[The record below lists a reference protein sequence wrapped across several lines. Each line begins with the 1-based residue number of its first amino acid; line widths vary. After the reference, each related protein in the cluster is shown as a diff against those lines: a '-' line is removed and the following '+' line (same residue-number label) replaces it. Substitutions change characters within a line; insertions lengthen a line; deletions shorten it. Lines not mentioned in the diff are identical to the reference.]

1 MTDEWQ
7 DADWNLFAMGALDE
21 TTQRAMQEHLRTQCR
36 ACNRSYREAVL
47 VMDALAA
54 TVPQENPSPQV
65 ADALLARISKP
76 TTPVISIAALPFRR
90 RPVLPWVA
98 AAACA
103 LLALWLGVRLEQV
116 STPAPAARVL
126 RCNRPPCL
134 TPSGPPPAPAQLGE
148 SATRPSTPSTADTAS
163 LRAERAQARA
173 LSSQLADLQSQ
184 KDAALAQLG
193 QMKSDLAHSIDERDR
208 LQSQLASAQEQ
219 IRTGAHAGEAQVA
232 LLAQQLEVANRTI
245 AELKAGKAWSTQVVA
260 FLQEGPFRQVELR
273 GVDPGAGNATAVAF
287 YAPDRGLMVLARS
300 LPLLDQEKCYQLWS
314 LHKAGP
320 AIMSVGLLKT
330 DASGT
335 GFLYAPPS
343 QELRQLTGLA
353 ITDEPKGGSP
363 SARGHK
369 LLFGALN

>member
-76 TTPVISIAALPFRR
+76 TTPVISIPALPFRQ
-90 RPVLPWVA
+90 RPMLPWVA

-116 STPAPAARVL
+116 STLLQQHGASLQPAAV
-126 RCNRPPCL
+126 PHPVE
-134 TPSGPPPAPAQLGE
+134 TAPGPAQLGE
-148 SATRPSTPSTADTAS
+148 SAARPSPPSPADTPS

-173 LSSQLADLQSQ
+173 LSGQLADLQSQ

-193 QMKSDLAHSIDERDR
+193 QVKSDLAHSIDERDR

-232 LLAQQLEVANRTI
+232 LLAQQLELANRTI

-260 FLQEGPFRQVELR
+260 FLQQGPFRQVELR

>member
-1 MTDEWQ
+1 M
-7 DADWNLFAMGALDE
+7 
-21 TTQRAMQEHLRTQCR
+21 
-36 ACNRSYREAVL
+36 
-47 VMDALAA
+47 
-54 TVPQENPSPQV
+54 
-65 ADALLARISKP
+65 
-76 TTPVISIAALPFRR
+76 
-90 RPVLPWVA
+90 
-98 AAACA
+98 
-103 LLALWLGVRLEQV
+103 
-116 STPAPAARVL
+116 
-126 RCNRPPCL
+126 
-134 TPSGPPPAPAQLGE
+134 
-148 SATRPSTPSTADTAS
+148 
-163 LRAERAQARA
+163 
-173 LSSQLADLQSQ
+173 
-184 KDAALAQLG
+184 AQLG
-193 QMKSDLAHSIDERDR
+193 QVKSDLAHSIDERDR

-260 FLQEGPFRQVELR
+260 FLQKGPFRQVELR

>member
-76 TTPVISIAALPFRR
+76 TTPVISIAALPFRQ

-103 LLALWLGVRLEQV
+103 LLALWLGVGLEQV
-116 STPAPAARVL
+116 STLLQQHGASLQPAAV
-126 RCNRPPCL
+126 PHPVE
-134 TPSGPPPAPAQLGE
+134 TAPGPAQPGRIGNAAVYSFYSRYGQL
-148 SATRPSTPSTADTAS
+148 ACRTRPGPRTLKPARRSPIPEGCSLGAAWPSEERPSPFHRRARS
-163 LRAERAQARA
+163 LAEPVGFGAGTDSHRRACRR
-173 LSSQLADLQSQ
+173 SS
-184 KDAALAQLG
+184 
-193 QMKSDLAHSIDERDR
+193 DR
-208 LQSQLASAQEQ
+208 L
-219 IRTGAHAGEAQVA
+219 
-232 LLAQQLEVANRTI
+232 LLAAGGGNRTI
-245 AELKAGKAWSTQVVA
+245 AELKAGKAWSTQAVA
-260 FLQEGPFRQVELR
+260 FLQKGPFRQVELR

>member
-21 TTQRAMQEHLRTQCR
+21 TTQRAMQEHLRTECR

-65 ADALLARISKP
+65 PDALRARIGKP
-76 TTPVISIAALPFRR
+76 IAASPKRR
-90 RPVLPWVA
+90 PPVLPWVA

-103 LLALWLGVRLEQV
+103 LLALWLGVRLQQV
-116 STPAPAARVL
+116 SSVLRQQQASLPPAAVVRPPAQTGPIPAQAIEPRLPAPAA
-126 RCNRPPCL
+126 
-134 TPSGPPPAPAQLGE
+134 E
-148 SATRPSTPSTADTAS
+148 TAS
-163 LRAERAQARA
+163 SRAERGQLRAMGAQIAS
-173 LSSQLADLQSQ
+173 LESQ
-184 KDAALAQLG
+184 KDAALAQLDRAN
-193 QMKSDLAHSIDERDR
+193 SDLAHSLDERNR
-208 LQSQLASAQEQ
+208 LQSQLASVQEQ
-219 IRTGAHAGEAQVA
+219 VRTGAHAGAAQVA
-232 LLAQQLEVANRTI
+232 LLTQQLEAANRTI
-245 AELKAGKAWSTQVVA
+245 AELKASKAWSTQVVA
-260 FLQEGPFRQVELR
+260 FLQGGPFRQVELR
-273 GVDPGAGNATAVAF
+273 GVDSGAGKATGVAF

-314 LHKAGP
+314 IHKAGP
-320 AIMSVGLLKT
+320 AILSVGLLNM
-330 DASGT
+330 DASGS

-353 ITDEPKGGSP
+353 ITDEPKGGSL

>member
-1 MTDEWQ
+1 MTDKWQ

-47 VMDALAA
+47 VMDALAG
-54 TVPQENPSPQV
+54 TVPQEYPSPQV
-65 ADALLARISKP
+65 ADALLSRIGQP
-76 TTPVISIAALPFRR
+76 TQALVSIGASRKRR
-90 RPVLPWVA
+90 WPALPWVA

-103 LLALWLGVRLEQV
+103 LLALWLGVRLERVSSQLRQQRASLQPASVRQPLGTAPSASQV
-116 STPAPAARVL
+116 REP
-126 RCNRPPCL
+126 
-134 TPSGPPPAPAQLGE
+134 
-148 SATRPSTPSTADTAS
+148 ATRASAASPVDTAS
-163 LRAERAQARA
+163 LRTERTQARA
-173 LSSQLADLQSQ
+173 LSGQLADLQTQ

-193 QMKSDLAHSIDERDR
+193 QMKNDLAHSIDERDR
-208 LQSQLASAQEQ
+208 LQNQLASTQEQ
-219 IRTGAHAGEAQVA
+219 IRAGAHAGEAQVA

-245 AELKAGKAWSTQVVA
+245 AELKAGKAWNTQVVA
-260 FLQEGPFRQVELR
+260 FLQGGPFRQVELR
-273 GVDPGAGNATAVAF
+273 GVDPGAGKATAVAF

-300 LPLLDQEKCYQLWS
+300 LPQLDQEKCYQLWS
-314 LHKAGP
+314 IHKAGP
-320 AIMSVGLLKT
+320 AILSVGLLKT
-330 DASGT
+330 DASGS

-353 ITDEPKGGSP
+353 ITDEPKGGSL

>member
-21 TTQRAMQEHLRTQCR
+21 TTERAMQEHLRTQCR

-76 TTPVISIAALPFRR
+76 TTSVISIAALPFRQ

-116 STPAPAARVL
+116 STLLQQHSASLQPAAV
-126 RCNRPPCL
+126 PHPVE
-134 TPSGPPPAPAQLGE
+134 TAPSPAQLGE
-148 SATRPSTPSTADTAS
+148 SATRPSTRSTADTAS

-184 KDAALAQLG
+184 KEAALAQLG
-193 QMKSDLAHSIDERDR
+193 QVKSDLAHSIDERDR
-208 LQSQLASAQEQ
+208 LQSQLASTQEQ
-219 IRTGAHAGEAQVA
+219 IRTAAHAGEAQVA
-232 LLAQQLEVANRTI
+232 LLAQQLKVANQTI
-245 AELKAGKAWSTQVVA
+245 AELKAAKARSTQVVA

-314 LHKAGP
+314 LHKAGT
-320 AIMSVGLLKT
+320 AILSVGLLKT
-330 DASGT
+330 DPSGT